1 MDKRIVILL
10 LVLFTLHQ
18 SGAWSLWKSTEQKTN
33 TNDNKSQETNTT
45 INSTPIKIK
54 WITSIVRW

>member
-18 SGAWSLWKSTEQKTN
+18 SGAWSLWKSTEQKQT
-33 TNDNKSQETNTT
+33 QT
-45 INSTPIKIK
+45 IINHKKLTQQ
-54 WITSIVRW
+54 SIAHQ

>member
-18 SGAWSLWKSTEQKTN
+18 SSAWSFWKSTAQETN
-33 TNDNKSQETNTT
+33 TSDNKSQKN
-45 INSTPIKIK
+45 
-54 WITSIVRW
+54 